1 MTTNRLIFLY
11 VSDGGA
17 GSPDQITPD
26 LSLRTTNHFANNFTT
41 EGYYCLLEALKDAGV
56 FDEILIFIET
66 TRNPG
71 MLRYAKGITCY
82 VVPHIAW
89 VDKFL
94 QDGDIIW
101 ARGGW
106 RSWHD
111 YLVSKKGKHWLCLYA
126 ANSGRSRWKFW
137 DIIFNDVEGG
147 GSFVDRLGRY
157 YFDFIKPTNEQ
168 IFRKVPIPRHKEFD
182 ICIGASHIHDK
193 KGQFRMIYALDLI
206 RDKVGINL
214 KCVMPGRVLRGVETN
229 GITDIIRQRGLSVT
243 MPGMVS
249 RREVALLMSK
259 SRIFVYAGES
269 GQNDRGPIEA
279 LCCGAPITVAR
290 PNRHHVSVWKHEF
303 CRVIDWRNLHKAAN
317 EVYEFYRNIA
327 REGDALI
334 SLMVRTYYDDTMSL
348 HKIIVPRMSGLF
360 SRLQEVKPGS
370 DLNEI
375 RSSSSSSVSP

>member
-1 MTTNRLIFLY
+1 MGRLIFLY
-11 VSDGGA
+11 VNDGGA
-17 GSPDQITPD
+17 STPDQYNPD
-26 LSLRTTNHFANNFTT
+26 ISCRTTNCFANNFTT
-41 EGYYCLLEALKDAGV
+41 EGYYCLLEALKDKGV

-71 MLRYAKGITCY
+71 HIRYAKGIDCY

-94 QDGDIIW
+94 KDGDIIW

-111 YLVSKKGKHWLCLYA
+111 YLISKKGKHWLCLYA

-137 DIIFNDVEGG
+137 DVIFNDVEGG
-147 GSFVDRLGRY
+147 GSFIDRWGRY

-168 IFRKVPIPRHKEFD
+168 IFRKITLREHKEYD

-193 KGQFRMIYALDLI
+193 KGQWRMIYALDI
-206 RDKVGINL
+206 IKDKIGRNL
-214 KCVMPGRVLRGVETN
+214 KCVMPGRFLRGVETN
-229 GITDIIRQRGLSVT
+229 DLPKIIQERGLAVD
-243 MPGMVS
+243 MPGMIS
-249 RREVALLMSK
+249 RRELALLMSNC
-259 SRIFVYAGES
+259 RIFVYAGES

-279 LCCGAPITVAR
+279 LCCGTPISVSS
-290 PNRHHVSVWKHEF
+290 PQRHHPVVWKHEF
-303 CRVIDWRNLHKAAN
+303 CKVIDWRDIRKAAKA
-317 EVYEFYRNIA
+317 VYQFYSEIN

-334 SLMVRTYYDDTMSL
+334 SLLVRQHYDDTMSL
-348 HKIIVPRMSGLF
+348 HRVIVPRMEGIF
-360 SRLQEVKPGS
+360 TRLQETPVGS

-375 RSSSSSSVSP
+375 RSHSSSSIQP